1 MIEPAI
7 WGNPMGTLYLT
18 GPGGRDWLAPYPQG
32 HSCFVLGGFVCFES
46 ENPKKKKK
54 NLIL

>member
-32 HSCFVLGGFVCFES
+32 HSCFVLGGFVCFVS